1 MNVTGNK
8 ERSFI
13 MKNSNN
19 NNNNKTKRNQQ
30 FTTGKGRILD
40 KDTVKVYP

>member
-1 MNVTGNK
+1 MKQSGLQAMNVTGNK

-13 MKNSNN
+13 MKN

-30 FTTGKGRILD
+30 FTTGKG
-40 KDTVKVYP
+40 KF